1 ATILGTSSPPVS
13 TQGIMAQRR
22 LLSTRVVALLALLAV
37 VVVAIALF
45 RPGGVFRPQ
54 KVVSSATSSGA
65 GTDTTQANG
74 AGNAGSGGGGTA
86 TTSGKSTTISLA
98 NTSLTKLTV
107 ARISGRTRPDA
118 TGLILKA
125 PNVPAGSY
133 AVWAKV
139 TVYPKSNVGW
149 EYVTCFV
156 SHGNIN
162 QHDDTSFSAGTGA
175 QLPSTSYITD
185 TLSMEAGIKLTAPT
199 DVMLGCTTSQTVDF
213 LVTDPVIM
221 LLPVDQIS

>member
-1 ATILGTSSPPVS
+1 V
-13 TQGIMAQRR
+13 R
-22 LLSTRVVALLALLAV
+22 
-37 VVVAIALF
+37 
-45 RPGGVFRPQ
+45 
-54 KVVSSATSSGA
+54 
-65 GTDTTQANG
+65 
-74 AGNAGSGGGGTA
+74 
-86 TTSGKSTTISLA
+86 
-98 NTSLTKLTV
+98 
-107 ARISGRTRPDA
+107 
-118 TGLILKA
+118 
-125 PNVPAGSY
+125 
-133 AVWAKV
+133 AKV

-156 SHGNIN
+156 SHGNIS